1 MTEIIKNGAS
11 TVFWYMVLTPLRIV
25 RNILIGVGLMIL
37 AIVLFG
43 TSATVAL
50 TIAMTLLNWGGT
62 ANWMWVLFCAMVG
75 FVSFAGTM
83 TALTQGGK
91 VIRKTVRG
99 GAMNKTVKV

>member
-1 MTEIIKNGAS
+1 
-11 TVFWYMVLTPLRIV
+11 
-25 RNILIGVGLMIL
+25 
-37 AIVLFG
+37 
-43 TSATVAL
+43 
-50 TIAMTLLNWGGT
+50 
-62 ANWMWVLFCAMVG
+62 MWVLFCAMVG